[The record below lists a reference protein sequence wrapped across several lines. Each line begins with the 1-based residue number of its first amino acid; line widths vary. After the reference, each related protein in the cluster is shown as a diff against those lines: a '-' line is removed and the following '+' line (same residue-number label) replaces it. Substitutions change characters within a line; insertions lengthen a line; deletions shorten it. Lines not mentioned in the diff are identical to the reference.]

1 MLKVF
6 EEGIVIVDSSIHLF
20 VSIELFS
27 MTYLVKAKILPLN
40 STLDGLRII
49 FVILIILLRLSKFII
64 LAIDHIPCVL
74 NKSLFEF
81 LISARI
87 IVLQFLVAIED

>member
-1 MLKVF
+1 MLKVL
-6 EEGIVIVDSSIHLF
+6 EEGIVIVESSIHLF
-20 VSIELFS
+20 VSIEFFS
-27 MTYLVKAKILPLN
+27 WTYLVKAKILPHN

-49 FVILIILLRLSKFII
+49 FVILIIFLRLSKFII
-64 LAIDHIPCVL
+64 LTIYHIPCML

-87 IVLQFLVAIED
+87 IVLQLLVAIED